1 MIMVGETISHYR
13 IIECIGEGGMGTVY
27 LAEDLTLGRNVAI
40 KFLTSTSAEY
50 RGRFLREARAVS
62 VLTHPNIATVF
73 DYGETAEDQ
82 PYIVM
87 ELIKGQP
94 LSDKLQEGSLPL
106 PEAVRIVSA
115 IAEALGEAH
124 HQGVV
129 HRDVKPS
136 NVVITE
142 RGQVKVLDFGL
153 VKQIHEESGAEGET
167 NTPTLAGTR
176 TRSDVI
182 VGTPMY
188 LSPEQ
193 ATGKKV
199 DGRSDLFALGAVLYE
214 CITGRSAFAG
224 GSLIEIGAQVIHV
237 TPQLPSTLN
246 PGIPP
251 ELDRI
256 TMKAMQKK
264 VEARYQSAEE
274 FIEDLRA
281 IIPSLQTDGFRAAGR
296 STKSLVAPRTHSAG
310 ALTTLTDT
318 LRRPRLSLGTFMLA
332 MLGIVVLIW
341 GVGEWRKPSPYKPN
355 PVALDWYKKGTDAL
369 RNGAFLQATKAF
381 QQSVANDGSFPL
393 AHARLAEGWFELD
406 YADRAKDE
414 MLRVQK
420 LAPDPSQL
428 ARTDALHLEAI
439 NSTVTREFPSAITSY
454 SELVKLSPNEPQV
467 YVDLGRAYEKNDE
480 IKKAIES
487 YVEATN
493 RASQYAPAFLRVAI
507 LYGDQLDLP
516 SATANFDKA
525 QALFEA
531 LGNFEGQAEVAFQR
545 GALFDK
551 LGKAAAARPHLVR
564 ALELTKTTSN
574 QYVEVKTLLKL
585 GNVTISEGD
594 VAGGREL
601 IRQAIDIARAN
612 GIDNQVKRGLVDLG
626 NSFLVGGQYAEAEEY
641 YKQSLELA
649 QQQKDNRNAARALL
663 ALGGALLRQSKTDE
677 AVRSIE
683 QALPFYRQAGYRKEA
698 LQAVALLARA
708 KVQKGDYN
716 AALEANGQQLRIAQ
730 QLGDPS
736 LILPALGD
744 IGATLLG
751 QGRFTEALTHFDEN
765 LAIAKALRSDKDIA
779 LGLTNRANT
788 LWQLGR
794 YDAARAL
801 LAEAAPIAERSNAA
815 RNMAAWFYLTNARMA
830 LSENRWPE
838 AKRHSQRTIELAGT
852 QYKIG
857 GTEASY
863 TLGLAQVFSGASS
876 QGLATCQQAVA
887 VARET
892 GNPSLQGDS
901 LLALAQ
907 ALNYKSDNAGA
918 LKAASESHELLSRVG
933 KPHYEWIALLIVARA
948 SRSAG
953 DESNA
958 QDFGSRAANILAG
971 LEQKWGSEH
980 YNSYLHRP
988 DIRFYRQQLNQLLAQ
1003 KP

>member
-1 MIMVGETISHYR
+1 
-13 IIECIGEGGMGTVY
+13 MGAVY
-27 LAEDLTLGRNVAI
+27 LAEDITLGRNVAI
-40 KFLTSTSAEY
+40 KFLTSTTAEY
-50 RGRFLREARAVS
+50 RARFLREARAVS
-62 VLTHPNIATVF
+62 ALTHPNIATVF

-87 ELIKGQP
+87 ELVKGQP
-94 LSDKLQEGSLPL
+94 LSDKLREGSLPL
-106 PEAVRIVSA
+106 REAVRIVSA
-115 IAEALGEAH
+115 IAEGLGEAH

-153 VKQIHEESGAEGET
+153 VKQIYEESGADGGP
-167 NTPTLAGTR
+167 NTPTLAGAR

-182 VGTPMY
+182 VGTPLY

-193 ATGKKV
+193 ATAKKV

-224 GSLIEIGAQVIHV
+224 GSVIEIGAQVIHV

-264 VEARYQSAEE
+264 VEARYQSAAE

-281 IIPSLQTDGFRAAGR
+281 IGPGLQTDGFRADGR
-296 STKSLVAPRTHSAG
+296 TTNSLVAPRTHSAS
-310 ALTTLTDT
+310 ALTTLTET

-332 MLGIVVLIW
+332 MLAIVALIW
-341 GVGEWRKPSPYKPN
+341 GVSQWRKPSAYQTN
-355 PVALDWYKKGTDAL
+355 PAALDWYNKGTDAL

-381 QQSVANDGSFPL
+381 EQSAANDSNFPL
-393 AHARLAEGWFELD
+393 AHARLAEAWFELD

-420 LAPDPSQL
+420 LAPDHSQL
-428 ARTDALHLEAI
+428 AMSDALHLEAI
-439 NSTVTREFPSAITSY
+439 NSTVTREFPSAITAY
-454 SELVKLSPNEPQV
+454 SELVKLSPNESQA

-493 RASQYAPAFLRVAI
+493 RGPQYAPAFLRVAI
-507 LYGDQLDLP
+507 LYGDQLDLA
-516 SATANFDKA
+516 SATANLDKA

-551 LGKAAAARPHLVR
+551 LSKAAEARPHLVR

-585 GNVTISEGD
+585 GNVTISQGD
-594 VAGGREL
+594 VEGGRQL
-601 IRQAIDIARAN
+601 IRQAIDTARAN
-612 GIDNQVKRGLVDLG
+612 NIDNQVKRGLVDLG
-626 NSFLVGGQYAEAEEY
+626 NSFVVGGEYAEAEKY
-641 YKQSLELA
+641 YQQSLELA

-663 ALGGALLRQSKTDE
+663 ALGGTLLRQSKTND

-683 QALPFYRQAGYRKEA
+683 QALPFYQQSGYRKEA
-698 LQAVALLARA
+698 IQANALLARA

-716 AALEANGQQLRIAQ
+716 AALEAFGQQLKIAR

-744 IGATLLG
+744 IGATL
-751 QGRFTEALTHFDEN
+751 QSQARFTEALTHFDEN
-765 LAIAKALRSDKDIA
+765 LAIARALRSDKDIA
-779 LGLTNRANT
+779 LGLTNRANI
-788 LWQLGR
+788 LWQLGQ
-794 YDAARAL
+794 YDDARAI
-801 LAEAAPIAERSNAA
+801 LAEAAPIVERPNAP

-830 LSENRWPE
+830 LSQSDWLE
-838 AKRHSQRTIELAGT
+838 AKRHSQRTLELAGT
-852 QYKIG
+852 QYKIT

-863 TLGLAQVFSGASS
+863 SLGLAQVFSGASI
-876 QGLATCQQAVA
+876 QGVATCEQAVA

-892 GNPSLQGDS
+892 GNPSLQGDA

-907 ALNYKSDNAGA
+907 ALNYRGDYASA
-918 LKAASESHELLSRVG
+918 LKAATESHEFLARIG
-933 KPHYEWIALLIVARA
+933 KPHYEWIALWIVARVN
-948 SRSAG
+948 RNAG

-958 QDFGSRAANILAG
+958 RNFASRAANILAG
-971 LEQKWGSEH
+971 LEQKWGGEH
-980 YNSYLHRP
+980 YNSYLNRP

-1003 KP
+1003 P